1 MSSDIKKL
9 FSLFAFAFLLCASLL
24 LFSCDTECSHEYL
37 TVDVVTPTCATEGY
51 TLNTCTECKSEFKTN
66 YVLPTGHALT
76 ETVIAPTCS
85 EEGYTYYACPCGF
98 NYTAYPIV
106 PTGHSYTS
114 VTVPVSCES
123 AGYTEYTCSTCG
135 HIYRGGIIAATGHTT
150 AHTVYPPTETELG
163 YTEHVCTEC
172 DLSYRTDFVFYSE
185 AFGGA
190 PVKSDSIIYQG
201 IDVSKHQHA
210 TATTG
215 AYLPL
220 DWEAIK
226 NAGVDFAILRA
237 GYIDV
242 QDPTF
247 EMDYAGAKAAGVAVG
262 AYFYSYA
269 SDEAELDE
277 ELEQLLG
284 WLEGKQFEFP
294 IYFDIEDTSLQD
306 ETQKEVLTS
315 LCIKFVRVMREN
327 GYYGAV
333 YTNKKWLTEYLFG
346 DSLRYYCDIWYARY
360 PHSNQV
366 TLADEF
372 TWNKE
377 SYGDLHSMWQY
388 TDKGI
393 IEGCGMRTGQTVDL
407 NYSYKDYP
415 SIIKKYGLNGFDN
428 ENPAKN
434 E

>member
-1 MSSDIKKL
+1 MSEQNNG
-9 FSLFAFAFLLCASLL
+9 F
-24 LFSCDTECSHEYL
+24 
-37 TVDVVTPTCATEGY
+37 
-51 TLNTCTECKSEFKTN
+51 SEFDNVNNTDNAEGNAEKPDE
-66 YVLPTGHALT
+66 VRIDL
-76 ETVIAPTCS
+76 I
-85 EEGYTYYACPCGF
+85 EESDGASKKERK
-98 NYTAYPIV
+98 PIKV
-106 PTGHSYTS
+106 SLSTLICTS
-114 VTVPVSCES
+114 VALVLAAVMLTLTICSSYYKGKEAQLKIEYETLLSQSES
-123 AGYTEYTCSTCG
+123 IGN
-135 HIYRGGIIAATGHTT
+135 I
-150 AHTVYPPTETELG
+150 PEL
-163 YTEHVCTEC
+163 EI
-172 DLSYRTDFVFYSE
+172 L
-185 AFGGA
+185 
-190 PVKSDSIIYQG
+190 QG
-201 IDVSKHQHA
+201 IFS
-210 TATTG
+210 T
-215 AYLPL
+215 YS
-220 DWEAIK
+220 
-226 NAGVDFAILRA
+226 
-237 GYIDV
+237 
-242 QDPTF
+242 F
-247 EMDYAGAKAAGVAVG
+247 E
-262 AYFYSYA
+262 
-269 SDEAELDE
+269 ELDE